1 MTLADKLL
9 TDYVNWYKKEA
20 KFKDLSQNV
29 IRIEVPF
36 LDSFSDEIVMYAIK
50 NKNNSITLT
59 DDGWTL
65 DNLKSNGVTISRSKN
80 RKRIF
85 TNRLNAFGITEKD
98 GELTTT
104 VEYKYFPTA
113 KNRLLQA
120 ILAVN
125 DMFMLSKNTT
135 KSYFL
140 RM

>member
-80 RKRIF
+80 RK
-85 TNRLNAFGITEKD
+85 
-98 GELTTT
+98 
-104 VEYKYFPTA
+104 
-113 KNRLLQA
+113 
-120 ILAVN
+120 
-125 DMFMLSKNTT
+125 
-135 KSYFL
+135 
-140 RM
+140 